1 MKERS
6 VDAVGADLD
15 ARRHVVPGRLL
26 LSDRA
31 RL

>member
-6 VDAVGADLD
+6 VDEVGADLD
-15 ARRHVVPGRLL
+15 ARRHVVPGPQLR
-26 LSDRA
+26 SARA